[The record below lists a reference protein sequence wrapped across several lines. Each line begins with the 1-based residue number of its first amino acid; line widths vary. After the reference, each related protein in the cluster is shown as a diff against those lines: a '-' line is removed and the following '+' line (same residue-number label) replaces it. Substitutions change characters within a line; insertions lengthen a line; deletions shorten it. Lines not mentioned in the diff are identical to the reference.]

1 MVEACREV
9 PSEMER
15 VNQTLTARRI
25 LIAAFI
31 AAGGAVLTADAASA
45 ARHPPQA
52 NAGGYRTRDFSSPRN
67 VFESYANGRQSYEN
81 PDRELYVWG
90 N

>member
-1 MVEACREV
+1 MRA
-9 PSEMER
+9 
-15 VNQTLTARRI
+15 NQALVVRRF
-25 LIAAFI
+25 LVAALI

-45 ARHPPQA
+45 ARHPPQGY
-52 NAGGYRTRDFSSPRN
+52 AGGNRIREFSSSRS
-67 VFESYANGRQSYEN
+67 VFESYANGRQPYKN